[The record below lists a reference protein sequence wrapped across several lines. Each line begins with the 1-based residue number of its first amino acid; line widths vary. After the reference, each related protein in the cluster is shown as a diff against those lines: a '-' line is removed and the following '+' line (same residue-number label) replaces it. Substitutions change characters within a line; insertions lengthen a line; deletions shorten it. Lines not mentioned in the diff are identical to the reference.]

1 MKDKLDEL
9 MDGFLDISSPDALR
23 EKIMMKIEFKTRK
36 NRNTARLAVLM
47 GVSAMLIY
55 GDADGL
61 VLAATGQ
68 SLTSHVL
75 VSLNGQKVPMEV
87 TEDKES
93 GQTKYKGEL
102 AGSELDITLER
113 ESKED
118 LENAD
123 ISIQTDEDGLENGT
137 K

>member
-1 MKDKLDEL
+1 
-9 MDGFLDISSPDALR
+9 
-23 EKIMMKIEFKTRK
+23 
-36 NRNTARLAVLM
+36 
-47 GVSAMLIY
+47 MLIY
-55 GDADGL
+55 GGADGL

-75 VSLNGQKVPMEV
+75 VSLNGQKVSMEV

-137 K
+137 E